1 MAKFSTS
8 FLKFLLRLL
17 SRALSSGG
25 SPAQVGNDEL
35 PRSTTLLS
43 KSSSLID
50 AGDVLYFS
58 YNNKERAFFVVAARR
73 GSGVYNTPQH
83 NKVISGFLIN
93 DASPELIVSVI
104 SGLYKNAGRNGLPV
118 RMLFTYK
125 VVKSFK
131 RLFHES
137 NFRTFMTS
145 RVEGN
150 INQLNISIPRE
161 EE

>member
-8 FLKFLLRLL
+8 FLKFLLRIL
-17 SRALSSGG
+17 SQALSSE
-25 SPAQVGNDEL
+25 EL
-35 PRSTTLLS
+35 PAEIGKDSLPRATTLLS
-43 KSSSLID
+43 KASSLID

-104 SGLYKNAGRNGLPV
+104 SGLYKNAGKHGFPI

-137 NFRTFMTS
+137 NFRTVMTS
-145 RVEGN
+145 RIEGN
-150 INQLNISIPRE
+150 INQLNVDIPKE
-161 EE
+161 NK

>member
-1 MAKFSTS
+1 MTKFSIS
-8 FLKFLLRLL
+8 FLKFLLRLV
-17 SRALSSGG
+17 SQALSSGG
-25 SPAQVGNDEL
+25 LRTQASRSEL
-35 PRSTTLLS
+35 SRSTTLLS
-43 KSSSLID
+43 KASSLID

-58 YNNKERAFFVVAARR
+58 YGNQERAFFVVAARR
-73 GSGVYNTPQH
+73 GSGTYNTPQN

-93 DASPELIVSVI
+93 DASPELIVSVV
-104 SGLYKNAGRNGLPV
+104 SSLYKNAERSGFPV

-137 NFRTFMTS
+137 NFRTFMTN

-150 INQLNISIPRE
+150 INQLNLTVPKE
-161 EE
+161 ER